1 MIASTRTT
9 LPSPAP
15 RLLYSRKEAAYL
27 LCTSLRNIAYR
38 IANGTMKVRRQG
50 GRVVITH
57 AELLRQ
63 AALDDNTP
71 VAPKRSA
78 SKPPMTAPA
87 EVNEAAEAA

>member
-1 MIASTRTT
+1 MIATT
-9 LPSPAP
+9 CTPLPSPAP
-15 RLLYSRKEAAYL
+15 RLLYSRKEAAYQL
-27 LCTSLRNIAYR
+27 STSLRNVAYR

-71 VAPKRSA
+71 VAPKRSP
-78 SKPPMTAPA
+78 SKPPVTIPTA
-87 EVNEAAEAA
+87 VNEADRAA